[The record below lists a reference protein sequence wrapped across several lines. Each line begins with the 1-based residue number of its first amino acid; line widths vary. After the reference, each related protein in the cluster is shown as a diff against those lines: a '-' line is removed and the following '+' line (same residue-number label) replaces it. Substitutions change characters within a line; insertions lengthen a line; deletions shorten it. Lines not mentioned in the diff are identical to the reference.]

1 MIRFRLGLADLASAS
16 FACSALQEA
25 ALSLRMWSHPGHYV
39 EQTPWF
45 ARIRPDFEALGSRA
59 LLRSLVASNRYL
71 PDFLT
76 PRPTTP
82 WPDFQDELAALRA
95 TPPHLVRPD
104 LERTYLPHDG
114 VIPAVLA
121 DRLDDPVG
129 LLDVIAEALA
139 EYWERCLAPAW
150 WPRAR
155 SVLQADLVY
164 RARMLAEG
172 GADALFADLSPRLR
186 WRDGVLTIHWDQPL
200 VLARDEVDVGGRGLV
215 LVPTFFG
222 RGASTS
228 IDPGPAPVITYP
240 ARGRATMAENLEP
253 PPAEPALRRLL
264 GEPRARLLLLLDEPW
279 STTELARR
287 LHVTPGA
294 VSQHLRVLHDARLV
308 NRARHGRVVLYAR
321 SALGDGL
328 CGTTAAGPGP
338 ATPATPPRPATPP
351 GPRRHP

>member
-1 MIRFRLGLADLASAS
+1 MLRFRLGLADLASAS

-25 ALSLRMWSHPGHYV
+25 ALSLRMWLQPGRYA
-39 EQTPWF
+39 EQTRF
-45 ARIRPDFEALGSRA
+45 FQRMRPDFDALEHRDLLLA
-59 LLRSLVASNRYL
+59 LPASNL
-71 PDFLT
+71 FIPDFLT

-82 WPDFQDELAALRA
+82 WPDFAAELATLRA
-95 TPPHLVRPD
+95 TPPELVGPD

-121 DRLDDPVG
+121 GGLGDPVA
-129 LLDVIAEALA
+129 LLDRIATALT

-172 GADALFADLSPRLR
+172 GADALFADLSHRVH
-186 WRDGVLTIHWDQPL
+186 WHDGVLTLRWEHPL
-200 VLARDEVDVGGRGLV
+200 PLARDLVDVDGRRLV
-215 LVPTFFG
+215 LVPTCFA
-222 RGASTS
+222 RGASTN

-240 ARGRATMAENLEP
+240 ARGRATMAETTEP
-253 PPAEPALRRLL
+253 PPAGPALARLL
-264 GEPRARLLLLLDEPW
+264 GGPRARLLTLLAEPA

-287 LHVTPGA
+287 LDVTPGA
-294 VSQHLRVLHDARLV
+294 VSQHLRVLYESRLV

-321 SALGDGL
+321 SELGDAL
-328 CGTTAAGPGP
+328 CG
-338 ATPATPPRPATPP
+338 
-351 GPRRHP
+351 